1 MGDPDDR
8 SPSQSEVRHKNTM
21 GFMGIFKDVLNK
33 EYQGAYL
40 EQCSWFWHK
49 AILFTSLLSIVFSSE
64 YEVSNFENNLALS
77 AASV

>member
-8 SPSQSEVRHKNTM
+8 SPSQSKVRHKNTM

-40 EQCSWFWHK
+40 KQCSCFWHK
-49 AILFTSLLSIVFSSE
+49 AILFTSEYVFSSE
-64 YEVSNFENNLALS
+64 YEVSNFENNLVLF